1 VKTLCVLLFAL
12 CWCGGAVG
20 AVDDPV
26 ALFKAGKFEEAKQ
39 AFLKV
44 LDKDPDDP
52 VAMYYLGR
60 LTTEGALSRRHFNRL
75 LEKYPTHYL
84 ADDAQFELGEADF
97 ADPAGLYLSARRRF
111 RNLLRSFPDSPHA
124 AMAYYRIGLTFLVVN
139 QPDSAIVA
147 FDFAIGRKDLEVTP
161 QARLGLLEALVMK
174 GQKDVALQ
182 QAEVWVA
189 EGAGDVAEEV
199 RELIH
204 RLGGDILPLK
214 KKEGRFRVRVGLFES
229 ERNVAALKK
238 RLEGAGFSIFLD
250 KRVGSKQTSVFAGP
264 YIKKADAERDRKR
277 ISELENL
284 SCVVEEKR

>member
-1 VKTLCVLLFAL
+1 
-12 CWCGGAVG
+12 
-20 AVDDPV
+20 
-26 ALFKAGKFEEAKQ
+26 
-39 AFLKV
+39 
-44 LDKDPDDP
+44 
-52 VAMYYLGR
+52 
-60 LTTEGALSRRHFNRL
+60 
-75 LEKYPTHYL
+75 
-84 ADDAQFELGEADF
+84 
-97 ADPAGLYLSARRRF
+97 
-111 RNLLRSFPDSPHA
+111 
-124 AMAYYRIGLTFLVVN
+124 
-139 QPDSAIVA
+139 
-147 FDFAIGRKDLEVTP
+147 VTP